1 MPQITTE
8 RLASGATLLIEP
20 MQGVRSAAVSIAV
33 PAGLSSEP
41 GDRLGAAGV
50 ASEVLMRGAAGMDS
64 RQLADAFDHAGCTR
78 SISAGT
84 RSMLFRGTTIG
95 DRLGEAIELFAKT
108 ILEPR
113 FTAEALD
120 PAKSLSL
127 QALDSLSDDPRER
140 ASIETRR
147 RHMPEPYNRSTY
159 GDAAGIEAI
168 TIQDLQTWWG
178 GRAVPGG
185 TIIGVAGAVDPA
197 RVIDQVNAAFDGWQ
211 GSVDDIEPVGD
222 AERGVGH
229 IDDDSNQVQ
238 ILAMFDLPNE
248 RDEQAAIREKL
259 AGSVL
264 SGGMSGRLFT
274 EVREKRGLCYA
285 VSAGYRGDDRFGA
298 LSAYVGTTPERAQ
311 ESLDVLTAELRR
323 IRTPE
328 GAVTSDEFERART
341 GMRANI
347 VFHGES
353 TAARASALVAD
364 YQKLGRA
371 RTLDEMT
378 AAIDAVTLES
388 LNEYLASTPL
398 GGATLQTLGPK
409 ELTPPAGY

>member
-147 RHMPEPYNRSTY
+147 R
-159 GDAAGIEAI
+159 
-168 TIQDLQTWWG
+168 
-178 GRAVPGG
+178 
-185 TIIGVAGAVDPA
+185 
-197 RVIDQVNAAFDGWQ
+197 
-211 GSVDDIEPVGD
+211 
-222 AERGVGH
+222 
-229 IDDDSNQVQ
+229 
-238 ILAMFDLPNE
+238 
-248 RDEQAAIREKL
+248 
-259 AGSVL
+259 
-264 SGGMSGRLFT
+264 
-274 EVREKRGLCYA
+274 
-285 VSAGYRGDDRFGA
+285 
-298 LSAYVGTTPERAQ
+298 
-311 ESLDVLTAELRR
+311 
-323 IRTPE
+323 
-328 GAVTSDEFERART
+328 
-341 GMRANI
+341 
-347 VFHGES
+347 
-353 TAARASALVAD
+353 
-364 YQKLGRA
+364 
-371 RTLDEMT
+371 
-378 AAIDAVTLES
+378 
-388 LNEYLASTPL
+388 
-398 GGATLQTLGPK
+398 
-409 ELTPPAGY
+409 